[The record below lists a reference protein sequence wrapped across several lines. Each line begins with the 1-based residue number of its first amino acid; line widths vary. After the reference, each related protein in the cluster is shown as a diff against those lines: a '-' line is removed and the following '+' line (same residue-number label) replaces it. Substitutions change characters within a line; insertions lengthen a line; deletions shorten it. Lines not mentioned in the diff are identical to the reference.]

1 VPLSKMTADVVAEA
15 TGGSHRRDATVPG
28 TGGPAGNAKLTA
40 WTGLLLLAL
49 TLVEVFTVLDVR
61 GMLSWHVAVGSI
73 LVPVAL
79 LKTGSTGWRFVRYY
93 ARQSDYH
100 EAGPPPMLLRILGPL
115 VVVSTLGLLGTG
127 LALIVMGPTSGRR
140 PLVTVF
146 GQGLDVLTAHQ
157 ALFIVFA
164 VVTGLHLLARIVPA
178 VTLVLDRRQQSGA
191 SVPGSRGRMILLAVA
206 VVAGIVTAIVFV
218 KWETSWS
225 HDQFQ
230 FDFRGG
236 DH

>member
-1 VPLSKMTADVVAEA
+1 VPLSRIVADVVDEA
-15 TGGSHRRDATVPG
+15 TGRSHRRDATLPG

-49 TLVEVFTVLDVR
+49 TLVEVVTVLDVR
-61 GMLSWHVAVGSI
+61 GMLSWHVAVGSV

-93 ARQSDYH
+93 AGQRDYH
-100 EAGPPPMLLRILGPL
+100 EAGPPPTLLRILGPL

-146 GQGLDVLTAHQ
+146 GQGLDVLTVHQ
-157 ALFIVFA
+157 ALFIAFA
-164 VVTGLHLLARIVPA
+164 VATGLHLLARMVPA
-178 VTLVLDRRQQSGA
+178 VTLVLDGRQQARA
-191 SVPGSRGRMILLAVA
+191 SVPGSRRRMILLAVV
-206 VVAGIVTAIVFV
+206 VVAGIVTAVVFV
-218 KWETSWS
+218 RWETSWA
-225 HDQFQ
+225 HDRFQ
-230 FDFRGG
+230 FDFHQG